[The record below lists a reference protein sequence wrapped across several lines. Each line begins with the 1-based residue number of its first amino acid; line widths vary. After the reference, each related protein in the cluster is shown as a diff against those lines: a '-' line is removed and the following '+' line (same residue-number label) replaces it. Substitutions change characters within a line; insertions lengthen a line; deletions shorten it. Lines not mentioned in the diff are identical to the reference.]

1 MWVKLYGVPV
11 MAFSEDSLSA
21 IATKLGVPVGPKV
34 RFKPHKEYRPVPKK
48 HDASSSGNKKICVET
63 TIEVSNSNPFYVLNS
78 VDNDVELGTNRG
90 TINLVDNEANSSGS
104 SFMNVELPGD
114 YDSEDEVASVYND
127 MARSLDSERDVSQ
140 EIQAICDNLD
150 IRVRGREKK

>member
-1 MWVKLYGVPV
+1 VGQSSYARAMIELCADVEFKDNIMVALK
-11 MAFSEDSLSA
+11 
-21 IATKLGVPVGPKV
+21 IAGEGHYTCVPVGPKV

-104 SFMNVELPGD
+104 SFMNVDNSSTCTTLIIDKIRKLKYLLSSG
-114 YDSEDEVASVYND
+114 
-127 MARSLDSERDVSQ
+127 
-140 EIQAICDNLD
+140 QANLVDNA
-150 IRVRGREKK
+150 GNPK